1 VPVVALK
8 AKPIPAVAPEIPP
21 PSKYRDAPLSYRL
34 SRRLSE
40 YGLLMRL
47 DRPVGTWL
55 LLWPALW
62 ALWIAG
68 AGRPKPRVLIV
79 FVLGVI
85 VMRAAGCVINDLADR
100 DIDPHVRRTRDRPL
114 AARRVSPPE
123 ALVLFT
129 LLAAAALYLVT
140 RLDLFTVKLAC
151 IGALLTVSY
160 PFLKRFFPVPQLY
173 LGLSFGGW
181 SVPMAFAAQTGAL
194 PRVAWLLYIAA
205 VIWTSAYDTIYAMV
219 DREDDLA
226 IGVKSSAILF
236 ADLDRVL
243 IGGAAGADA
252 RRAGPG
258 GTQHALRAA
267 SARCCSIKTGGCPE
281 DCAYC
286 PQSAALRHRRRPPQA
301 DAGRRGPREARARQ
315 GRRRHALL
323 HGRGLAQPEGPRPR
337 PVCEMVRGVR
347 ALGLETCATLG
358 MLTAAQ
364 ARRLK
369 ATPAST
375 TTTTTSTPRR
385 SSTARSS
392 PRAPTRTGSTR
403 SPTCAT
409 PA

>member
-8 AKPIPAVAPEIPP
+8 AKPIPAVAPEVPP
-21 PSKYRDAPLSYRL
+21 PPKYRDAPLSYRL

-68 AGRPKPRVLIV
+68 AGRPNPRVLIV

-100 DIDPHVRRTRDRPL
+100 DIDPYVRRTRDRPL
-114 AARRVSPPE
+114 AARRVSPAE

-243 IGGAAGADA
+243 IGVLQLLMLAALVLVG
-252 RRAGPG
+252 RSMHYGPWYEG
-258 GTQHALRAA
+258 GVWASSALFLWQQWLIHGRDPQACLRAFQNN
-267 SARCCSIKTGGCPE
+267 R
-281 DCAYC
+281 YV
-286 PQSAALRHRRRPPQA
+286 
-301 DAGRRGPREARARQ
+301 
-315 GRRRHALL
+315 
-323 HGRGLAQPEGPRPR
+323 GLAVFVGILLQYVYAG
-337 PVCEMVRGVR
+337 
-347 ALGLETCATLG
+347 
-358 MLTAAQ
+358 
-364 ARRLK
+364 
-369 ATPAST
+369 
-375 TTTTTSTPRR
+375 
-385 SSTARSS
+385 
-392 PRAPTRTGSTR
+392 
-403 SPTCAT
+403 
-409 PA
+409 

>member
-1 VPVVALK
+1 MPVVALK
-8 AKPIPAVAPEIPP
+8 AKPIPAVAPEVPP
-21 PSKYRDAPLSYRL
+21 PPKYRDAPLSYRL

-68 AGRPKPRVLIV
+68 AGRPNPRVLIV

-100 DIDPHVRRTRDRPL
+100 DIDPYVRRTRDRPL
-114 AARRVSPPE
+114 AARRVSPAE

-243 IGGAAGADA
+243 IGVLQLLMLAALVLVG
-252 RRAGPG
+252 RSMHYGPWYEG
-258 GTQHALRAA
+258 GVWASSALFLWQQWLIHGRDPQACLRAFQNN
-267 SARCCSIKTGGCPE
+267 R
-281 DCAYC
+281 YV
-286 PQSAALRHRRRPPQA
+286 
-301 DAGRRGPREARARQ
+301 
-315 GRRRHALL
+315 
-323 HGRGLAQPEGPRPR
+323 GLAVFVGILLQYVYAG
-337 PVCEMVRGVR
+337 
-347 ALGLETCATLG
+347 
-358 MLTAAQ
+358 
-364 ARRLK
+364 
-369 ATPAST
+369 
-375 TTTTTSTPRR
+375 
-385 SSTARSS
+385 
-392 PRAPTRTGSTR
+392 
-403 SPTCAT
+403 
-409 PA
+409 